1 MSNGKVIGTGLT
13 FMQVLF
19 LVFLVL
25 KLTETSVVATWS
37 WWWITAPLWGGV
49 ALFFAIWVLI
59 MVIMLIAG
67 LFSAIGYINSKK

>member
-59 MVIMLIAG
+59 MVIMLIVG
-67 LFSAIGYINSKK
+67 LFSAIGYIISKK

>member
-1 MSNGKVIGTGLT
+1 MSNSKVIGTGLT

-25 KLTETSVVATWS
+25 KLTEISVVATWS

-59 MVIMLIAG
+59 MVIMLIVG
-67 LFSAIGYINSKK
+67 LFSGIGYIISKK

>member
-1 MSNGKVIGTGLT
+1 MSNNKVIGTGLT

-19 LVFLVL
+19 LVFLIL
-25 KLTETSVVATWS
+25 KLTGVSVVATWS

-59 MVIMLIAG
+59 MVIMLIVG
-67 LFSAIGYINSKK
+67 LFSGIGYIFSKK

>member
-1 MSNGKVIGTGLT
+1 MSNSKVIGTGLT

-59 MVIMLIAG
+59 MVIMLIVG
-67 LFSAIGYINSKK
+67 LFSAIGYIISKK

>member
-1 MSNGKVIGTGLT
+1 MSNSKVIGTGLT

-59 MVIMLIAG
+59 MVIMLIVG
-67 LFSAIGYINSKK
+67 LFSAIGYIINKK

>member
-59 MVIMLIAG
+59 MVIMLIVG
-67 LFSAIGYINSKK
+67 LFSAMGYIINKK

>member
-1 MSNGKVIGTGLT
+1 MSNSKVIGTGLT

-25 KLTETSVVATWS
+25 KLTETSVIATWS

-59 MVIMLIAG
+59 MVIMLIVG
-67 LFSAIGYINSKK
+67 LFSAIGYIISKK

>member
-37 WWWITAPLWGGV
+37 WWWITVPLWGGV

-59 MVIMLIAG
+59 MVIMLIVG
-67 LFSAIGYINSKK
+67 LFSAIGYIISKK

>member
-37 WWWITAPLWGGV
+37 WWWITSPLWCGV

-67 LFSAIGYINSKK
+67 LFSAIGYIISKK

>member
-67 LFSAIGYINSKK
+67 LFSAIGYIISKK

>member
-1 MSNGKVIGTGLT
+1 MSNNKVIGTGLT

-19 LVFLVL
+19 LVFLIL

-49 ALFFAIWVLI
+49 ALFFGIWIII
-59 MVIMLIAG
+59 MAFMLLAG
-67 LFSAIGYINSKK
+67 FFTALKYFKH

>member
-1 MSNGKVIGTGLT
+1 MSNNKVIGTGLT

-49 ALFFAIWVLI
+49 ALFFVIWIII
-59 MVIMLIAG
+59 MAFMLLAG
-67 LFSAIGYINSKK
+67 FFTALKYFKH